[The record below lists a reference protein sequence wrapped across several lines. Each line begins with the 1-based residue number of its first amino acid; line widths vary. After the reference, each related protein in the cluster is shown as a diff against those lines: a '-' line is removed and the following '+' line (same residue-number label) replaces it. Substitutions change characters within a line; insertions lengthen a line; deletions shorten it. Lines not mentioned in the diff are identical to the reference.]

1 MYCDRLR
8 VTVWIALSPTAR
20 YGILGLVTD
29 RDRHREIDVGLELGL
44 VSVAISYACYF
55 VSW

>member
-55 VSW
+55 VS